1 MKTGT
6 ENRPKFKKI
15 YLKSDMWP
23 KLGIRINL
31 YFLSIFKIYRSQKQD
46 KTTQKYRPFIQFIPQ

>member
-15 YLKSDMWP
+15 YLKSDIWP

-31 YFLSIFKIYRSQKQD
+31 YFLSIFKIYRS
-46 KTTQKYRPFIQFIPQ
+46 

>member
-15 YLKSDMWP
+15 YLKSDIA
-23 KLGIRINL
+23 LTV
-31 YFLSIFKIYRSQKQD
+31 IFKNVRYMSKIV
-46 KTTQKYRPFIQFIPQ
+46 

>member
-6 ENRPKFKKI
+6 ENRPKFKKK
-15 YLKSDMWP
+15 YLKSDIWP

-31 YFLSIFKIYRSQKQD
+31 EYIS
-46 KTTQKYRPFIQFIPQ
+46 